1 MIANCKI
8 IETSALALFL
18 QVRVDIDIDIDIDID
33 VDVDEICSDQL
44 CSGKSTA
51 SGGTT

>member
-1 MIANCKI
+1 M
-8 IETSALALFL
+8 ALFL
-18 QVRVDIDIDIDIDID
+18 QVRVDIDVDIDIDIDID
-33 VDVDEICSDQL
+33 IDVDEICSDQL